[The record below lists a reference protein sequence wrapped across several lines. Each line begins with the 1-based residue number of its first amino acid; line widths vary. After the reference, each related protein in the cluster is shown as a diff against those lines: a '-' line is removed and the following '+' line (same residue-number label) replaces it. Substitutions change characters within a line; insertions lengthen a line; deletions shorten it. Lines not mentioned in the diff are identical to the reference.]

1 MPFKHKTPMLQKKG
15 ISSYRALRKCKH
27 RLTRQEIFMD
37 SGIEDIRYGVV
48 DSDEDPNYNVVG
60 EVQGST

>member
-1 MPFKHKTPMLQKKG
+1 
-15 ISSYRALRKCKH
+15 
-27 RLTRQEIFMD
+27 MD

-48 DSDEDPNYNVVG
+48 DSDDDPNYNVAG